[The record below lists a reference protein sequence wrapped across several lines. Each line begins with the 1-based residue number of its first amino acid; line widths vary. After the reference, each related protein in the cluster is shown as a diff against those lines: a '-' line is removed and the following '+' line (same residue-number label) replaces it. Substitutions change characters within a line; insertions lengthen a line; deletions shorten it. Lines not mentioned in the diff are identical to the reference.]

1 MIEGNESVLFVFLDD
16 CDLIVFVWLSC
27 LYLGFVCE
35 CVCMDLVQFDV
46 VDVVFVQD
54 LCDGL
59 YVVVVGDYVFGCNL

>member
-35 CVCMDLVQFDV
+35 CVCMDLV
-46 VDVVFVQD
+46 
-54 LCDGL
+54 
-59 YVVVVGDYVFGCNL
+59 